1 MAINV
6 IKALSKKHP
15 VCQRESKYPHTTN
28 SPTLAG
34 GGAAP
39 LRKENGEFSRFKPQ
53 SFANA
58 QWQGRTSRLRKLNKL
73 EIVEANHRTRSVLVD
88 HGNSVLACLNNGKV
102 DVNPVTGSGVT
113 TSRLSCIDDALL
125 SLPSKLVDYFIFIL

>member
-6 IKALSKKHP
+6 IKALSKKHL
-15 VCQRESKYPHTTN
+15 VCPRESKYPHTTN

-88 HGNSVLACLNNGKV
+88 HGNSVLAA
-102 DVNPVTGSGVT
+102 ST
-113 TSRLSCIDDALL
+113 TERSMSTQ
-125 SLPSKLVDYFIFIL
+125 